1 MYKRKRTIRSSP
13 QSLRGRPAASN
24 GERTT
29 AVVTKK
35 PKPDLDTTKL
45 VLVEWLDALAQG
57 EWHEAKREDLKC
69 KTVGFVVFEDDEQ
82 IELAGT
88 ITTGMCNNS
97 ITIPK
102 KMLTKIKE
110 IKVENKLRKAKRKTA
125 PAVDR
130 KAVTREVSP
139 TDGQGLT
146 QLSNGESR

>member
-1 MYKRKRTIRSSP
+1 V
-13 QSLRGRPAASN
+13 AA
-24 GERTT
+24 
-29 AVVTKK
+29 KK
-35 PKPDLDTTKL
+35 SKSDLDTAKL

-88 ITTGMCNNS
+88 ITAGMCNNS

-102 KMLTKIKE
+102 KMLTKVKE
-110 IKVENKLRKAKRKTA
+110 IKRETPKRKKQRSIIT
-125 PAVDR
+125 AVDR
-130 KAVTREVSP
+130 KETTGEVS
-139 TDGQGLT
+139 TVDGQGLT

>member
-1 MYKRKRTIRSSP
+1 MYKRKRTISSSP
-13 QSLRGRPAASN
+13 QSLRGRPAASI

-29 AVVTKK
+29 AVAAKK
-35 PKPDLDTTKL
+35 PESSLDTAKL

-57 EWHEAKREDLKC
+57 EWHEGKREDLRC

-88 ITTGMCNNS
+88 ITVGMCNNS

-102 KMLTKIKE
+102 KMLTKKKE
-110 IKVENKLRKAKRKTA
+110 IKLENKFRKTKRKTT
-125 PAVDR
+125 PTVDS
-130 KAVTREVSP
+130 KAVTEAVST

-146 QLSNGESR
+146 QLSNG